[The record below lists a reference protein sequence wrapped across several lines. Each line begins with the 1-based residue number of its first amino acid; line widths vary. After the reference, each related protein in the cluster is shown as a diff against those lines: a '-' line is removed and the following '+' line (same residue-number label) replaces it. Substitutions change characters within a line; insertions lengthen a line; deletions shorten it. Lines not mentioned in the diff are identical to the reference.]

1 METEGYVDGVRICTI
16 NPEAKIGKRGKTG
29 IRGITYKSKR
39 DAYVVS
45 IGLKGKMICIGRF
58 KNLDDAIKAR
68 KDAEEK
74 YYKPLI
80 GRYDG
85 PIEKNKLCKS
95 DNSDAVD
102 LTGKQYPHFKVLKY
116 AGTGKNRKRR

>member
-45 IGLKGKMICIGRF
+45 IGLKGKMICIGR
-58 KNLDDAIKAR
+58 
-68 KDAEEK
+68 
-74 YYKPLI
+74 
-80 GRYDG
+80 YDG
-85 PIEKNKLCKS
+85 PIEKTNCVNQTIAMPLI
-95 DNSDAVD
+95 
-102 LTGKQYPHFKVLKY
+102 
-116 AGTGKNRKRR
+116 